1 MIIINTLTKIATI
14 DKKIANLHNKCSAN
28 LLDIEDLH
36 FSQIPILFSLS
47 QLGECMQCQIAED
60 LGISYS
66 SVAVSLKRLEKNGY
80 IKRTANENDLRYNKV
95 SLTEKGVHSANQ
107 AKETL
112 EKIIERKFSGFS
124 EEEQTLLLQFLS
136 RMEKNLHDYLDTLKN

>member
-14 DKKIANLHNKCSAN
+14 DKKIANLHNKCSAK
-28 LLDIEDLH
+28 LLSIEELH

-47 QLGECMQCQIAED
+47 QLGECTQCQIAED

-112 EKIIERKFSGFS
+112 EKIIKRKFSGFS